1 MLVLSLDPQG
11 ELRMWILMFNAKYF
25 MPLAGL
31 PSLVLQYAQ
40 STDHLKSM
48 KDALRSGERWARTL
62 QVMRGNGYA
71 AWLRA
76 IIQAVKICSGCQRG

>member
-1 MLVLSLDPQG
+1 MDSNVQREILYSAGRQG
-11 ELRMWILMFNAKYF
+11 QD
-25 MPLAGL
+25 L

>member
-1 MLVLSLDPQG
+1 MDSNVQREILYAAGRQG
-11 ELRMWILMFNAKYF
+11 QD
-25 MPLAGL
+25 L

-48 KDALRSGERWARTL
+48 KDALRSGERGARTL